1 MSSPI
6 TTSTMH
12 AFFVQASGL
21 RRVGKCNEL
30 RDITLTTSTFN
41 TSTLCEEGLFA
52 IIFRE
57 GSAGAASVRNA
68 ISVAMS
74 SRAVCELPKSSEFVV
89 HSA

>member
-1 MSSPI
+1 MSFQKRQGAWTDVLADNDFDNACI
-6 TTSTMH
+6 LLRT
-12 AFFVQASGL
+12 GL
-21 RRVGKCNEL
+21 R
-30 RDITLTTSTFN
+30 TSQ
-41 TSTLCEEGLFA
+41 SGETLCEEGLFA